1 MPQGIGSRLGI
12 WTNKTK
18 KWTNYHSFYSI
29 LDDQTSQHKAE
40 YGGDVGHRAVNLS
53 LRRAPLMVQKLG
65 ITRTYLR
72 FGTHALLCTAGGVV
86 TFVSQAI

>member
-1 MPQGIGSRLGI
+1 MDKQNQEMDKLL
-12 WTNKTK
+12 
-18 KWTNYHSFYSI
+18 FYNV

-40 YGGDVGHRAVNLS
+40 HGGDVGHRAVNLS

-65 ITRTYLR
+65 IARTVLG

-86 TFVSQAI
+86 AFVLQQFI